1 MLLLHIPK
9 AVTYIPVGLSLA
21 LLFIVLRRAAT
32 VRKRWI
38 IVGRSAVVTG
48 LLILLV
54 ILASHVACAL
64 CHPTLSIRREAER
77 LFVKYDLRLAPVT
90 GRFVRPAQARALPQ
104 ITGELSAESETRF
117 FGRMTGM
124 PVTFFR
130 DDRGKATV

>member
-1 MLLLHIPK
+1 MFRSMFRLQAGSVARRATRRKRDCHSVGTFAWRRLLLHIPK

-90 GRFVRPAQARALPQ
+90 GRFVRP
-104 ITGELSAESETRF
+104 
-117 FGRMTGM
+117 
-124 PVTFFR
+124 
-130 DDRGKATV
+130 